1 MKNTKI
7 ALIYNYAQHYRLN
20 IFKLLSQELE
30 VDMYFG
36 DKMGDV
42 KKIDYSLIP
51 TFKSELKNIKLFGP
65 FYWQRGAVK
74 LFFKDYKHYIILG
87 EYFCLSTWLILLLSC
102 FSNKKIYLWTHGW
115 YGKENLLMKIYK
127 KFFFSLADQILLY
140 GNRAKDLM
148 IQEGISESKLH
159 VIYNSLDYDSQ
170 MKYRSKFLDSKFY
183 TNYFKNDYPILFFI
197 GRLTKIKKLNLIIES
212 LNILKKNGCNFNLT
226 IVGKGEDEK
235 ELNNL
240 VKKYSLEKNVWFVGA
255 LYNEEEIAK
264 YITNADL
271 CISPGNVGLTAM
283 HSLVYGTPVI
293 TNDNFNTQM
302 PEFESIKKGVTGD
315 FFKEDDLLD
324 LSEKIANWFVN
335 HLDRENIRK
344 DCYSIIDQYYNPY
357 FQLKIIENV
366 IKANS

>member
-1 MKNTKI
+1 MIKTC
-7 ALIYNYAQHYRLN
+7 LIYNYAQHYRLN
-20 IFKLLSQELE
+20 IFKLLSQELGVE
-30 VDMYFG
+30 MYFG
-36 DKMGDV
+36 DKMEDV

-51 TFKSELKNIKLFGP
+51 TFKNELKNIKLFGP
-65 FYWQRGAVK
+65 FYWQKGALK
-74 LFFKDYKHYIILG
+74 LLFKDYKHYIILG
-87 EYFCLSTWLILLLSC
+87 EYFCLSTWLILVLAK
-102 FSNKKIYLWTHGW
+102 FTNKKIHLWTHGW
-115 YGKENLLMKIYK
+115 YGKESFLMKLYK
-127 KFFFSLADQILLY
+127 KIFFSFSDSILLY

-170 MKYRSKFLDSKFY
+170 ISNRSNSINEDFY
-183 TNYFKNDYPILFFI
+183 KSHFKNDYATLFFI

-212 LNILKKNGCNFNLT
+212 LKILKQDDIHYNLV
-226 IVGKGEDEK
+226 IIGKGEDEE
-235 ELNNL
+235 ELKNL
-240 VKKYSLEKNVWFVGA
+240 VHKYGLEQYVWFVGQ

-264 YITNADL
+264 FIANADL

-302 PEFESIKKGVTGD
+302 PEFESIKKGITGD
-315 FFKEDDLLD
+315 FFKEDNVND
-324 LSEKIANWFVN
+324 LSKRLLSWLQKNT
-335 HLDRENIRK
+335 DRIKVRK
-344 DCYSIIDQYYNPY
+344 NCYSIIDQYYNPY